1 MEKKSVPHE
10 TVHEWQTASATI
22 RENVQQQTQAR
33 VAVVSV
39 LNSEKVCKYNQRPD
53 RLELTFVGEGR

>member
-1 MEKKSVPHE
+1 
-10 TVHEWQTASATI
+10 
-22 RENVQQQTQAR
+22 
-33 VAVVSV
+33 VVSV